1 MKRIITIVVFL
12 ISITAFSQDT
22 YLQNGSATAE
32 EQAKELTKQYND
44 QLVMETNQRLL
55 FQKKVEEF
63 LISSNKVKDTYKGR
77 DMLNKLY
84 ELRQNEIA
92 EMGDILTRIQLDKYK
107 QVRQDIQPLATVE
120 EEK

>member
-1 MKRIITIVVFL
+1 MKRIITIVAFL

-22 YLQNGSATAE
+22 YLQNGNATAE

-120 EEK
+120 E